1 MPRRARLPVNF
12 FVRYFCAELI
22 TSPHG
27 VDNLFDIRHYRAGN
41 AQTTGNST
49 TGAYLYG
56 AGAETYN
63 ESGRTFYVSV
73 NTHF

>member
-1 MPRRARLPVNF
+1 VSPYSIVGLSATWDVNKN
-12 FVRYFCAELI
+12 LSL
-22 TSPHG
+22 TSG

-56 AGAETYN
+56 AGRRPIMN
-63 ESGRTFYVSV
+63 RVGRFMSA
-73 NTHF
+73 

>member
-1 MPRRARLPVNF
+1 LSF
-12 FVRYFCAELI
+12 
-22 TSPHG
+22 TSG
-27 VDNLFDIRHYRAGN
+27 IDNLFDIRHYRAGN
-41 AQTTGNST
+41 AQTTGNAT

-63 ESGRTFYVSV
+63 ESGRTFFMSV

>member
-1 MPRRARLPVNF
+1 M
-12 FVRYFCAELI
+12 
-22 TSPHG
+22 
-27 VDNLFDIRHYRAGN
+27 DNLFDIRHYRAGN

>member
-1 MPRRARLPVNF
+1 
-12 FVRYFCAELI
+12 
-22 TSPHG
+22 
-27 VDNLFDIRHYRAGN
+27 N
-41 AQTTGNST
+41 AT

-63 ESGRTFYVSV
+63 ESGRTFFVSV